1 MATDAAATAAKEG
14 ADAPRVTDGP
24 GWRESSWSYR
34 EFFQKNPYPMWLWD
48 VETFRFLDVND
59 AAIARYGYS
68 RDEFLA
74 MAVPDIRLPEDDDQT
89 LKDSADKENLGLAYW
104 GAHRHR
110 KRDGSIIEVEVTTNR
125 VEVGGRPAN
134 FVMLNDVTERAKA
147 LRARDETQSML
158 AAVQRVGHIGIWY
171 RNLMTGEV
179 IWTEE
184 MHRIL
189 GGSPEEPDAPVD
201 AASGPSS
208 RYTYAEDVELVKLTL
223 EEARRSGKPYGIRH
237 RVVRADGEVRW
248 VHARG
253 WYEHDER
260 GTPIRMIGTLHDIT
274 EPVRAEER
282 LAYLAQH
289 DQLTGLA
296 NRAAIETYLQSCVT
310 PERASD
316 SRLALLFIDFE
327 GLKAVNYTLGH
338 AFGDRLLVEVGR
350 RMTEQHPVR
359 DGIVGRWGGDNFVI
373 VRDDFGDRAA
383 VSRFAKNLF
392 ARLSAPYAIGG
403 HQLRLAPSIG
413 VALYPDD
420 AMAPDDLVAC
430 ANTALAHAKEI
441 TRDKGARFFAAE
453 MRQVAAERLAT
464 EMDLSKA
471 ILAGEFRLVYQPVI
485 DLRTL
490 RAVSAEA
497 LIRWQ
502 HPQRGLL
509 GPESFLE
516 VAEQS
521 GLIVP
526 IGAWVLREAC
536 AAARRWSALG
546 TPLRVAVNVSGEQIN
561 REPVA
566 DLVRTVLD
574 DTKLDASMLSVE
586 LTEKVIVRNVGEGRT
601 TLQRLRDMGVSIAV
615 DDFGTGNNSLA
626 QLKHFPID
634 TLKIDRSFVRDLG
647 RDPFESAIAEAII
660 ALARGRNLT
669 VIAEGAESREQVDIL
684 ESLGCN
690 LIQGFYFSKP
700 LEPEEFE
707 RFLRAQAQ
715 RTNSFPKFSPR
726 NKPISARGA
735 FSRPST
741 MSSR

>member
-1 MATDAAATAAKEG
+1 MATDVAAAKEG
-14 ADAPRVTDGP
+14 ADTPRVTDES

-34 EFFQKNPYPMWLWD
+34 EFFRKNPYPMWIWD
-48 VETFRFLDVND
+48 LETFRFLDVND
-59 AAIARYGYS
+59 AAIAHYGYS

-74 MAVPDIRLPEDDDQT
+74 MTVREIRLPEDGDQV
-89 LKDSADKENLGLAYW
+89 LKDVVANDKPGLVYW
-104 GAHRHR
+104 GTARHR
-110 KRDGSIIEVEVTTNR
+110 KRDGGILEVEITTNR

-134 FVMLNDVTERAKA
+134 FVMLNDVTERLNAS
-147 LRARDETQSML
+147 RARAETESVL
-158 AAVQRVGHIGIWY
+158 AVVQRVGHIGIWY
-171 RNLMTGEV
+171 RDLMTGEV
-179 IWTEE
+179 VWTDEMYRIFGHSREE
-184 MHRIL
+184 IYA
-189 GGSPEEPDAPVD
+189 PIDATSD
-201 AASGPSS
+201 AAS
-208 RYTYAEDVELVKLTL
+208 RYTYAEDVELVKRTL
-223 EEARRSGKPYGIRH
+223 EEARRSGKPYEIRH
-237 RVVRADGEVRW
+237 RIVRADGEVRW

-253 WYEHDER
+253 WYEYDEQ
-260 GTPIRMIGTLHDIT
+260 GAPSRMIGTLHDVT

-289 DQLTGLA
+289 DHLTGLA
-296 NRAAIETYLQSCVT
+296 NRAAIETYLQSAAA
-310 PERASD
+310 PGGASD
-316 SRLALLFIDFE
+316 SRLALFFIDFE
-327 GLKAVNYTLGH
+327 GLKAINYTLGH

-350 RMTEQHPVR
+350 RMTAQHPAR
-359 DGIVGRWGGDNFVI
+359 GGIVGRWGGDNFVI
-373 VRDDFGDRAA
+373 ARDDLGDRAG

-392 ARLSAPYAIGG
+392 GRLSAPYAVGG
-403 HQLRLAPSIG
+403 HQLRLVPNIG
-413 VALYPDD
+413 VSLYPAD
-420 AMAPDDLVAC
+420 ATAPEDLVAC
-430 ANTALAHAKEI
+430 ANTALSHAKE
-441 TRDKGARFFAAE
+441 TARDKGARFFAAE
-453 MRQVAAERLAT
+453 MRQAAAERLAT

-485 DLRTL
+485 DLRTR

-536 AAARRWSALG
+536 VAARRWSALG
-546 TPLRVAVNVSGEQIN
+546 MPLRVAVNVSAEQIN
-561 REPVA
+561 REPIA
-566 DLVRTVLD
+566 DLVRTLLD

-586 LTEKVIVRNVGEGRT
+586 LTENVIVRDAEEGRT

-647 RDPFESAIAEAII
+647 RDPFESAIAQAII

-684 ESLGCN
+684 ESLGCT
-690 LIQGFYFSKP
+690 LIQGYYFSKP
-700 LEPEEFE
+700 LEPNAFE
-707 RFLRAQAQ
+707 RFLRDQAQ
-715 RTNSFPKFSPR
+715 RTKSFPKLSPR
-726 NKPISARGA
+726 SKPISARSA
-735 FSRPST
+735 FSEPST
-741 MSSR
+741 TSSR